1 MDDKSQ
7 YSFRPWREVNGTRV
21 RLSDAGWKK
30 PLKWNRQA
38 SCGMSGC
45 NNAATCDGE
54 IGPLCDS
61 HCKHV
66 GRYHP
71 AATPSDKC
79 VAVERPRVFCASL
92 ADVFEDWQG
101 PILDHRGR
109 AFMHVINGI
118 KPAPSIEVAN
128 AWVEQTGCR
137 FVTMDDLR
145 RDLFRLID
153 ATPNLTWILSEGSCL
168 RSGRS
173 ICKSAKYRSPAN
185 ETNPSR
191 GTRAAR
197 RRATPPA

>member
-7 YSFRPWREVNGTRV
+7 YSFRPWRKVNGTRV

-30 PLKWNRQA
+30 PLSWNRK
-38 SCGMSGC
+38 
-45 NNAATCDGE
+45 AAE
-54 IGPLCDS
+54 I
-61 HCKHV
+61 H
-66 GRYHP
+66 
-71 AATPSDKC
+71 AAWSEDCAEKESLTWPGKP
-79 VAVERPRVFCASL
+79 ERPRVFCGT
-92 ADVFEDWQG
+92 DVFEDWQG
-101 PILDHRGR
+101 PILDHKGR

-137 FVTMDDLR
+137 FVTMADLR
-145 RDLFRLID
+145 DDLFRLID

-173 ICKSAKYRSPAN
+173 ICKSAKYRSQAN
-185 ETNPSR
+185 ETNTSR